1 MTSDGLSDLR
11 ELRELIARADERA
24 LAAGGVACL
33 ERCLPL
39 LGDAA
44 ADPEALRP
52 LWAALGNGPAH
63 WSARLAEARES
74 LKGPPERDTGGDT
87 DAADAADGLG
97 ADAVRAMLES
107 APAEWATG
115 PLRTWADECSAVS
128 LALHRRYG
136 TGITTGA
143 TGTTGIIDNADDIDA
158 ATPADPLTAGELRR
172 QIRILNLLADGVG
185 TAGLRQAL
193 NAATEGRRVLAA
205 AVSRR
210 ARGGGPRT

>member
-1 MTSDGLSDLR
+1 MTSGGLSDLR
-11 ELRELIARADERA
+11 ELIERADERA

-39 LGDAA
+39 LGDDA

-74 LKGPPERDTGGDT
+74 LKGPPERDPGGDT
-87 DAADAADGLG
+87 GAPDAADGLG

-136 TGITTGA
+136 TG
-143 TGTTGIIDNADDIDA
+143 DDA
-158 ATPADPLTAGELRR
+158 APDEAAPADPLTAGELRR
-172 QIRILNLLADGVG
+172 QIRILNLLADGTG